1 MTERELQTGD
11 KVDKNK
17 MLITEKADYRA
28 TVLALERGREK
39 TEEETE
45 RTTLG
50 ILKKKNYGCFFCC
63 ISVTHIKMIE

>member
-11 KVDKNK
+11 KVDENK
-17 MLITEKADYRA
+17 MLIAEKADCRA

-39 TEEETE
+39 SEEETE

-50 ILKKKNYGCFFCC
+50 ILKKLWVLFLLYFCD
-63 ISVTHIKMIE
+63 SH

>member
-11 KVDKNK
+11 KVDENK
-17 MLITEKADYRA
+17 MLIAEKADCRA

-50 ILKKKNYGCFFCC
+50 ILKKIMGAFSAVFL
-63 ISVTHIKMIE
+63 

>member
-11 KVDKNK
+11 KVDENK
-17 MLITEKADYRA
+17 MLIAEKADCRA

-39 TEEETE
+39 TEETE

-50 ILKKKNYGCFFCC
+50 ILKKIMGACLLYFCD
-63 ISVTHIKMIE
+63 SH

>member
-1 MTERELQTGD
+1 MTERELQTRD
-11 KVDKNK
+11 KVDENK
-17 MLITEKADYRA
+17 MLIAEKADCRA

-50 ILKKKNYGCFFCC
+50 ILKKNYGCFFCC

>member
-11 KVDKNK
+11 KVDENK
-17 MLITEKADYRA
+17 MLIAEKADCRA

-50 ILKKKNYGCFFCC
+50 ILKKLWVLVCC

>member
-11 KVDKNK
+11 KVDENK
-17 MLITEKADYRA
+17 MLIAEKADCRA
-28 TVLALERGREK
+28 TVLVLERGREK

-50 ILKKKNYGCFFCC
+50 ILKKLWVLFLLYFCD
-63 ISVTHIKMIE
+63 SH